1 MGEKIKITSEK
12 IHFCFSLPDM
22 HKLPAFLLILL
33 LALLFHRANAQKR
46 DSVKID
52 TIKTDS
58 LKTDSL
64 RLDTV
69 KIDTNLL
76 NSFRIEP
83 GRNILPVRLQ
93 PLSLRPEYI
102 LVPGLDYKV
111 SYWRNNVLF
120 GLNLNQSAF
129 SNNWSSGGISS
140 VAIGSNFDYKTE
152 YNKDG
157 KDFTSE
163 LILLYGKVKNRGQL
177 ERKTNDRI
185 FWDNKVSINFSKHWD
200 FYGSLSFESQFDE
213 GFTYSSDVTVAPTLI
228 SRFLSPG
235 YLTESVGF
243 EYKPVSYF
251 SMRFGTGTARQ
262 TFVLSKSVY
271 QNDTTAVYGVRYGQK
286 VLNQLAFQIV
296 SNIDKDIAKNINLK
310 ARYLIFVP
318 YNSFFNMTHRLD
330 GTLIAKVNRL
340 VNVSVIG
347 TLLYDP
353 NTSHR
358 LQAYQSLALGITYK
372 FPYFR

>member
-1 MGEKIKITSEK
+1 MNCSSKKN
-12 IHFCFSLPDM
+12 HFCFSLPSM
-22 HKLPAFLLILL
+22 RKLPAFLLILL
-33 LALLFHRANAQKR
+33 LAIVFQVAAQKR
-46 DSVKID
+46 DSVKVD
-52 TIKTDS
+52 SIKTD
-58 LKTDSL
+58 TIRIDTV
-64 RLDTV
+64 RIDTV

-76 NSFRIEP
+76 NRFRIEP

-93 PLSLRPEYI
+93 PFSLRPEYI
-102 LVPGLDYKV
+102 PVPGLDYKV
-111 SYWRNNVLF
+111 SYWRNNVIF

-129 SNNWSSGGISS
+129 SNNWSAGGISS

-152 YNKDG
+152 YNRDG

-163 LILLYGKVKNRGQL
+163 LILLYGKVKNRGQV

-185 FWDNKVSINFSKHWD
+185 FWDNKVSIAFSKHWD

-213 GFTYSSDVTVAPTLI
+213 GFTYSSDVTVAPVLI
-228 SRFLSPG
+228 SRFMSPG
-235 YLTESVGF
+235 YLTESIGF
-243 EYKPVSYF
+243 EYKPVTYF

-262 TFVLSKSVY
+262 TFVLDPALTG
-271 QNDTTAVYGVRYGQK
+271 NYGVPVGRK

-296 SNIDKDIAKNINLK
+296 SNIDKDIAKNVNLK

-330 GTLIAKVNRL
+330 GTLTAKVNRL
-340 VNVSVIG
+340 VNVSIIG

>member
-1 MGEKIKITSEK
+1 MKISSEK
-12 IHFCFSLPDM
+12 TLFCFSLRLM
-22 HKLPAFLLILL
+22 RKLWAFLFILL
-33 LALLFHRANAQKR
+33 LSVVFNQAIAQK
-46 DSVKID
+46 V
-52 TIKTDS
+52 DS
-58 LKTDSL
+58 LKIDSL
-64 RLDTV
+64 RKDSIRLDTV

-76 NSFRIEP
+76 NHYRIEP
-83 GRNILPVRLQ
+83 GRNILPVRLM
-93 PLSLRPEYI
+93 PLSLQPQYVPI
-102 LVPGLDYKV
+102 PGLDYKV
-111 SYWRNNVLF
+111 SYWRNNILF
-120 GLNLNQSAF
+120 GFNLNQSSF
-129 SNNWSSGGISS
+129 SNNWSAGGVSS
-140 VAIGSNFDYKTE
+140 IAIGTNFDYKTE
-152 YNKDG
+152 YNRDG

-163 LILLYGKVKNRGQL
+163 LILLYGKVKNQGQV

-213 GFTYSSDVTVAPTLI
+213 GFNYSSDATVAPTLI
-228 SRFLSPG
+228 SRFMAPG
-235 YLTESVGF
+235 YLTESIGF
-243 EYKPVSYF
+243 EYKPVKYF

-262 TFVLSKSVY
+262 TFVLSNSVHP
-271 QNDTTAVYGVRYGQK
+271 NDTTDAYGVHYGQK

-310 ARYLIFVP
+310 ARYLIFIP

-330 GTLIAKVNRL
+330 GTLTAKVNRL

-372 FPYFR
+372 FPSWR